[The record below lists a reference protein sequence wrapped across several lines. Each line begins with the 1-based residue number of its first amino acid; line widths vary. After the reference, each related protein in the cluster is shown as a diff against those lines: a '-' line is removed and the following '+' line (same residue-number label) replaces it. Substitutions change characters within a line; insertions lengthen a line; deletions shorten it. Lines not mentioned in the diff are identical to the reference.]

1 MSGRRE
7 QRQRGLEKRPI
18 RAVGQIGR
26 IRRIGQ
32 RLRRPR
38 MGMGMGALLMG
49 LTSVWAPWAGT
60 STAGDRFA
68 DSRISRMEAI
78 EGRTLREL
86 RGEEEGLQQSE
97 ILGARAVSRS
107 LFAAQRAER
116 RETEEAGLTGLVPAF
131 RRVQQ
136 TLQRL
141 RAVEIEAAMPRARRV
156 AEAVVEHAED
166 GGPAAEANGAE
177 ADRIGDGTSSGDAV
191 SDPARR
197 RALREARA
205 LPFREACAGVL
216 EEIEAVRRAASSL
229 HSARQ
234 RMLAEAVL
242 RRLESLE
249 PMIEQAAADAMTAD
263 APALEELARELG
275 SPDDALGSAGTEP
288 LDPTFVTRVRHRRE
302 IPRVP

>member
-1 MSGRRE
+1 MSRRQE
-7 QRQRGLEKRPI
+7 QRQQGLERRPI
-18 RAVGQIGR
+18 GAIGR
-26 IRRIGQ
+26 IGRG
-32 RLRRPR
+32 LWRP
-38 MGMGMGALLMG
+38 GMKMRALFMG
-49 LTSVWAPWAGT
+49 LTSVWALWAVT

-68 DSRISRMEAI
+68 ESRISRMEAI
-78 EGRTLREL
+78 EGRTLREF
-86 RGEEEGLQQSE
+86 RGEEEGLQQAE

-116 RETEEAGLTGLVPAF
+116 REAEAAGMMGLVPAL

-141 RAVEIEAAMPRARRV
+141 RAVELEAAMPRAKRV
-156 AEAVVEHAED
+156 AESVVEQAED
-166 GGPAAEANGAE
+166 GGAAAEPDSEE
-177 ADRIGDGTSSGDAV
+177 ADRVSDGTPSGDSV
-191 SDPARR
+191 SDAARR

-216 EEIEAVRRAASSL
+216 EEMEGLREATSRL

-249 PMIEQAAADAMTAD
+249 PMIEQAAAAAMTAD

-275 SPDDALGSAGTEP
+275 PPDDALRSAGTEP
-288 LDPTFVTRVRHRRE
+288 LDPTFVTRDRHRRE